1 MIEIKNHY
9 FFFFFLN
16 VHLYFLDAP
25 IKNFGREKNKR
36 KQIAFAACQNQNKM
50 IVSSQS

>member
-36 KQIAFAACQNQNKM
+36 KQQIAFSACQKSKQDD
-50 IVSSQS
+50 S